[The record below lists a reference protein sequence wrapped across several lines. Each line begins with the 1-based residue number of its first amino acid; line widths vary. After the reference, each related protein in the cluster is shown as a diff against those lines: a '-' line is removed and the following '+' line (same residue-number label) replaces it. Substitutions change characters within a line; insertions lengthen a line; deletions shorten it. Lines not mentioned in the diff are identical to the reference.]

1 MSETITAIYEYKGA
15 EYDIDSEGEPMTG
28 WGKHSEEGWKIETTA
43 QTITLAIDNRSQCC
57 EQWGYLLSEDWTGK
71 FIDSELR
78 GISLTDTNR
87 TTKTFSSKWTA
98 EMDEKNSNAIFI
110 EQAGQVMFVDIET
123 DKGTLQFVAYNSHN
137 GYYGH
142 RVRISSQQLQI
153 TDTL

>member
-28 WGKHSEEGWKIETTA
+28 WGKQSEEGWKIETTE
-43 QTITLAIDNRSQCC
+43 QVITLAISNGQSCC
-57 EQWGYLLSEDWTGK
+57 ENWGYLMSEDWTGK
-71 FIDSELR
+71 FLEAELR

-87 TTKTFSSKWTA
+87 TKKTFSGKWTA
-98 EMDEKNSNAIFI
+98 EMEEKNPTAIFI
-110 EQAGQVMFVDIET
+110 EQEGQVMFVDIET

-142 RVRISSQQLQI
+142 RVRVSSKQLRI